1 MRSPGRHRHGL
12 NASPGTTL
20 SAWLAAC
27 VFCLCSLAAR
37 AQDGGTLKPATHG
50 ELWLSTTLSYKPF
63 AKKGEKAKDS
73 GPFYRKLPVIAELG
87 WRNRLDPLANKMCYG
102 TLGTKYKVFDFLKV
116 GAEYRYTVNDRYDP
130 NESRLSLPLWL
141 EWNKDRVT
149 FTHRFTYQHDFIPVT
164 KVRTVLRNRL
174 AVEYNI
180 PHWKLDPH
188 ISAEAFS
195 GLHYTGNS
203 LVGMR
208 YEFGTDVALD
218 KKKDH
223 TLDLAIRHDRE
234 INEDDPQY
242 RWIFVVGYD
251 LELKKKK

>member
-1 MRSPGRHRHGL
+1 
-12 NASPGTTL
+12 
-20 SAWLAAC
+20 
-27 VFCLCSLAAR
+27 
-37 AQDGGTLKPATHG
+37 
-50 ELWLSTTLSYKPF
+50 
-63 AKKGEKAKDS
+63 
-73 GPFYRKLPVIAELG
+73 
-87 WRNRLDPLANKMCYG
+87 
-102 TLGTKYKVFDFLKV
+102 
-116 GAEYRYTVNDRYDP
+116 
-130 NESRLSLPLWL
+130 
-141 EWNKDRVT
+141 
-149 FTHRFTYQHDFIPVT
+149 
-164 KVRTVLRNRL
+164 VLRNRL